1 MCPCAGK
8 SPEHRLLVPRT
19 TAGTERPYRRMT
31 RPRGTSF
38 DRLLVEPGAPPDPEP
53 RLHRLVLL
61 AVLHRGPEEH
71 GADDCG
77 GQEQQNSN
85 EDRRGNGHCGRSFPA
100 KAVPTRAAS
109 VAEPR

>member
-1 MCPCAGK
+1 
-8 SPEHRLLVPRT
+8 
-19 TAGTERPYRRMT
+19 MT

-38 DRLLVEPGAPPDPEP
+38 DRLLVEPGAPPDPQP

-77 GQEQQNSN
+77 GQEQQNIN
-85 EDRRGNGHCGRSFPA
+85 EDRRRNGHLEIVPGQSRLYASRFGRSASIAGFQ
-100 KAVPTRAAS
+100 KAVRGLRRHDRVLPS
-109 VAEPR
+109 LDGD